1 MNSIFRPAWH
11 HRETMISGDVLVMG
25 GRGRVGR
32 EVIRALCERGA
43 SVRSLVRAP
52 SGRPLPPSVREVT
65 GDLGDRTSL
74 DRALA
79 GAAAAFF
86 VTPHAENEEQLGRS
100 FVEATTAAGVRRI
113 VFASAYHAD
122 FTSAFGFSLF
132 VGAMGLL
139 THYGPK
145 LRVERRVRRADASPV
160 VLMPSNFF
168 QNDALVSPRDP
179 RRALS
184 PAARHARGQPR
195 RLPGHRRR
203 RGARVARRGRRVG
216 RVSARR
222 TDPALTGPQ
231 CAAVWASALGR
242 EVTYDGDLGRWRALV
257 ADRMQPRERD
267 DFGKTY
273 ELFARMRVAAKPAE
287 LARTTALLGRPPRS
301 YASYVSQVVAGGA

>member
-1 MNSIFRPAWH
+1 
-11 HRETMISGDVLVMG
+11 MG

-43 SVRSLVRAP
+43 NVRSLVRAP
-52 SGRPLPPSVREVT
+52 SRRELPPNVREVT
-65 GDLGDRTSL
+65 GDLGDRASL
-74 DRALA
+74 DKALA
-79 GAAAAFF
+79 GARAAFF

-100 FVEATTAAGVRRI
+100 FVEATTDAGVRRI
-113 VFASAYHAD
+113 VFSSAYHAD

-145 LRVERRVRRADASPV
+145 LRVERRVRRATASPV
-160 VLMPSNFF
+160 VLMPSNFY
-168 QNDALVSPRDP
+168 QNDALFLPEIRAGRYPQPLGMRGANRVDCRDIGDAAA
-179 RRALS
+179 RAL
-184 PAARHARGQPR
+184 
-195 RLPGHRRR
+195 LDED
-203 RGARVARRGRRVG
+203 VASGGYPLVG
-216 RVSARR
+216 P
-222 TDPALTGPQ
+222 DPALTGPQ

-257 ADRMQPRERD
+257 ADRMPPRERD

-273 ELFARMRVAAKPAE
+273 ALFGRVRVAARPAE

-301 YASYVSQVVAGGA
+301 YASYVSQVVEDGV

>member
-1 MNSIFRPAWH
+1 
-11 HRETMISGDVLVMG
+11 MIRGDVLVMG

-52 SGRPLPPSVREVT
+52 SGRALPPSVREVT
-65 GDLGDRTSL
+65 GDLGDRASL
-74 DRALA
+74 DKALA

-145 LRVERRVRRADASPV
+145 LRVERRVRRAGASPV

-168 QNDALVSPRDP
+168 QNDALFLPEIRGGRYPQPLGTRGASRFDCRDIGDAAA
-179 RRALS
+179 RALVDED
-184 PAARHARGQPR
+184 
-195 RLPGHRRR
+195 
-203 RGARVARRGRRVG
+203 VASGGYPLVG
-216 RVSARR
+216 P
-222 TDPALTGPQ
+222 DPALTGPQ

-242 EVTYDGDLGRWRALV
+242 EVTYDGDLGSWRALV

-273 ELFARMRVAAKPAE
+273 ELFGRMRVAAKPAE

-301 YASYVSQVVAGGA
+301 YASYVSQVVADGA